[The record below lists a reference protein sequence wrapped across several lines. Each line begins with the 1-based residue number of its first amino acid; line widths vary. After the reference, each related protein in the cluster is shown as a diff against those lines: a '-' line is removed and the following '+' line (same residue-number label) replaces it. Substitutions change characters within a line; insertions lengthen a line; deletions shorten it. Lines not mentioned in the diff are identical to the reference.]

1 MSFGR
6 LERPTGDKPMSDINV
21 TPLVD
26 VMLVLLVIFMVTVPA
41 VSQTNVLS
49 LPHGSPDTTLPA
61 QSVRLRLTAGDLVEW
76 NGEALSLPQ
85 LQSRMEAAARAA
97 GANAMAQPKLEVFAD
112 DGADYALL
120 TQVLARASNAG
131 LVRVTLADTP

>member
-1 MSFGR
+1 MAMAIARSRSMG
-6 LERPTGDKPMSDINV
+6 DINI

-41 VSQTNVLS
+41 ATQTNVLS
-49 LPHGSPDTTLPA
+49 MPGRAPPQAASAEPI
-61 QSVRLRLTAGDLVEW
+61 RLHLTAAGMVEW
-76 NGEALSLPQ
+76 NGEPLSLAQ
-85 LQSRMEAAARAA
+85 LQARMEAAASAA
-97 GANAMAQPKLEVFAD
+97 GADAMAQPQLRLYAE

-131 LVRVTLADTP
+131 LVRIELADAG

>member
-1 MSFGR
+1 MAMASARGR
-6 LERPTGDKPMSDINV
+6 SMGDINI

-41 VSQTNVLS
+41 VTQTNVLS
-49 LPHGSPDTTLPA
+49 LPQGSPDKPLPA
-61 QSVRLRLTAGDLVEW
+61 ESVSLRLTAGDLVEW
-76 NGEALSLPQ
+76 NGESLSLPQ
-85 LQSRMEAAARAA
+85 LQSRMEASARAA
-97 GANAMAQPKLEVFAD
+97 GADAMAQPKLEVFAD

-120 TQVLARASNAG
+120 TRVLAGASNAG

>member
-1 MSFGR
+1 MAMASARGR
-6 LERPTGDKPMSDINV
+6 SMGDINI

-41 VSQTNVLS
+41 VTHTNPLRLPQPGPTHATTSQT
-49 LPHGSPDTTLPA
+49 
-61 QSVRLRLTAGDLVEW
+61 VRLHLTAGDLVEW

-85 LQSRMEAAARAA
+85 LQTRMEAAARAA
-97 GANAMAQPKLEVFAD
+97 GADANAQPTLTLFAD
-112 DGADYALL
+112 DGADYQLL

-131 LVRVTLADTP
+131 LVRIQMVDAG